1 LNKVINFFVLNNL
14 FVAICVAALTLSSQL
29 IYSEFN
35 LELVFFSFF
44 ATFLSYNFHSLFSNK
59 TIKDFNLNKIFDHF
73 SLLIILLLLLS
84 FVFGFI
90 LFIQFNPLTKFYILV
105 LSLVSLFYPFGLRT
119 IPFLKIFLIST
130 SWTIS
135 SVCLFF
141 SENQVQLDES
151 AFLMLLKRF
160 LFIMAITI
168 PFDLRDYKFDDL
180 KMKTFPQIFGYNFS
194 KKIAIGFLI
203 IYLCI
208 STFEFLSGDLKLSF
222 FVSFILTFLY
232 SSFLIIKTSEKK
244 NKLFFLFF
252 VESASISILFFL
264 IITSIFL

>member
-1 LNKVINFFVLNNL
+1 MNKVINFFVLNNL

-135 SVCLFF
+135 SVYLFF